1 MTNGFGRD
9 MHTAI
14 VVDDD
19 KVTTQ
24 LFAELLSLMHI
35 KVVARGFDG
44 KEAVRLYKKY
54 SPDIVFTDIMMP
66 ENDGFYA
73 LEEIRKLDPYAKVVA
88 VTADLTN
95 ETVTR
100 LGELNISAVVYKPY
114 DMQEIKR
121 VLFEKYQIKI
131 RKDELEKLLKEE
143 ELVLNLELAVKT
155 EEFRKKNKKK
165 ALVGISF

>member
-1 MTNGFGRD
+1 MGFGSD
-9 MHTAI
+9 IHTAI

-19 KVTTQ
+19 KVSTQ
-24 LFAELLSLMHI
+24 VFADLLSLMHI

-44 KEAVRLYKKY
+44 KDAVRLYKKY

-73 LEEIRKLDPYAKVVA
+73 LEEIRKLDPHANVVA

-100 LGELNISAVVYKPY
+100 LGELNISAVVYKPFEIK
-114 DMQEIKR
+114 EIKR

-131 RKDELEKLLKEE
+131 RKDQLERSLKEE

-165 ALVGISF
+165 QFVGISF